1 MLHSLA
7 ELAFVAILLFSIY
20 AIVTTFEEGE

>member
-1 MLHSLA
+1 MLHALA

-20 AIVTTFEEGE
+20 AIVATIEEAE

>member
-20 AIVTTFEEGE
+20 AIVITFAEGE

>member
-1 MLHSLA
+1 MHALA
-7 ELAFVAILLFSIY
+7 EMAFAGILLFSIY